1 MTKKLGRPRVRPRPT
16 DPGLLARIVDGLT
29 QGNSMKAVCEDQD
42 MPRAADVYSEMAKN
56 VEFRTAIARAR
67 EAQQE
72 AIIDEMVD
80 MADAATPENWQV
92 VKMRIWARQWRAAKL
107 APKKYGDKQDISVSG
122 QVDIAATILAAR
134 KRSGIA

>member
-1 MTKKLGRPRVRPRPT
+1 M
-16 DPGLLARIVDGLT
+16 ARIVDGLT
-29 QGNSMKAVCEDQD
+29 QGHSMKAVCAGQD

-56 VEFRTAIARAR
+56 EEFRTAIARAR

-107 APKKYGDKQDISVSG
+107 APKKYGDKQDINLSG
-122 QVDIAATILAAR
+122 QVDIAARIIAAR
-134 KRSGIA
+134 KRNGIA